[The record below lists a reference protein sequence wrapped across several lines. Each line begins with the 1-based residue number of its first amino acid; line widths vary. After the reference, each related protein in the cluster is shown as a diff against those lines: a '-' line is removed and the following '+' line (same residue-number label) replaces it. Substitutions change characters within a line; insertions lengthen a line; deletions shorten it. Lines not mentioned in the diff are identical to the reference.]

1 MTADPMLDDSH
12 HAEPEAVDDELI
24 GTLLAERYRLQSLI
38 GHGGMASVYRAED
51 ELLARP
57 VAVKLF
63 PPNATGPLDL
73 RRETSEIRTL
83 ASLNHHALVTVFD
96 ANMTDNATD
105 RRAYLV
111 MELVDG
117 KTLRHRIEDG
127 PLEPQVVAA
136 MALDLAEALHVVH
149 ERGIVHRDIKPDNVL
164 LSASPTPDRDF
175 RAKLADFGIAV
186 LTDSTRLTAPGT
198 VIGTAAYLSPEQARG
213 EPATPASDVYSLGLV
228 LLESLTG
235 EKAYA
240 GTMVESIAA
249 KISTDPQ
256 IPSEFGYEW
265 KSLLTAMTARAPDAR
280 PSAWDVAESAHAL
293 IDEAESDG
301 LAITGMMAANDVA
314 PDDVTEVMHVG
325 MVDAVDADAA
335 PDSAPVAGPAPV
347 PAADPDLTRTPVL
360 PTSAERQDVFA
371 MPSEVQG
378 QLQGEFADRREPRTP
393 VTGESLAAPPRHRR
407 RIVPIV
413 LVVILLIL
421 VTAAVIYFVVSSGQA
436 QSGSPAPSL
445 PAVGGQLGE
454 HLRELM
460 RSVTP

>member
-1 MTADPMLDDSH
+1 MLDDSH

-96 ANMTDNATD
+96 ANMTESAAD

-136 MALDLAEALHVVH
+136 MAVDLAEALHVVH

-186 LTDSTRLTAPGT
+186 LTDATRLTAPGT

-213 EPATPASDVYSLGLV
+213 EAATPASDIYSLGLV

-235 EKAYA
+235 DRAYP
-240 GTMVESIAA
+240 GTMVESLAA

-256 IPSEFGYEW
+256 IPSDFGYEW
-265 KSLLTAMTARAPDAR
+265 KSMLTAMTARAPEAR
-280 PSAWDVAESAHAL
+280 PCAWDVAESAHAL
-293 IDEAESDG
+293 IDDADPG
-301 LAITGMMAANDVA
+301 APAITGMMPANDVA
-314 PDDVTEVMHVG
+314 ADDLTEVIHVG
-325 MVDAVDADAA
+325 MVDTIASETGSTQPTEPSADLDPELD
-335 PDSAPVAGPAPV
+335 PDSA
-347 PAADPDLTRTPVL
+347 RTAVI
-360 PTSAERQDVFA
+360 PTSAERQEVFA
-371 MPSEVQG
+371 
-378 QLQGEFADRREPRTP
+378 TP
-393 VTGESLAAPPRHRR
+393 QAPATGEPPVAAPRKRR
-407 RIVPIV
+407 TVWIV
-413 LVVILLIL
+413 LAVILLVL
-421 VTAAVIYFVVSSGQA
+421 VAAAVVYFVVSTGQQQPTA
-436 QSGSPAPSL
+436 PSPSL
-445 PAVGGQLGE
+445 PAIGGQLGE
-454 HLRELM
+454 DLRELM

>member
-1 MTADPMLDDSH
+1 MLDESH
-12 HAEPEAVDDELI
+12 HAEPETVDDELI
-24 GTLLAERYRLQSLI
+24 GTLLAERYRLQTLI

-96 ANMTDNATD
+96 ANMTDGATD

-127 PLEPQVVAA
+127 PLEPQVVAE

-164 LSASPTPDRDF
+164 LSTSPTPDRDF

-213 EPATPASDVYSLGLV
+213 EAATPASDVYSLGLV

-235 EKAYA
+235 DKAYP
-240 GTMVESIAA
+240 GTMVESLAA

-256 IPSEFGYEW
+256 IPSELGYEW
-265 KSLLTAMTARAPDAR
+265 KSLLTGMTARAPDAR
-280 PSAWDVAESAHAL
+280 PSAWDVAEAARGL
-293 IDEAESDG
+293 IGEVESDAP
-301 LAITGMMAANDVA
+301 AITGMMAANDA
-314 PDDVTEVMHVG
+314 TADDVTEVIHVG
-325 MVDAVDADAA
+325 MVDAVDSESA
-335 PDSAPVAGPAPV
+335 PDSAPDSAPGPASDS
-347 PAADPDLTRTPVL
+347 DPDLIRTAVI

-371 MPSEVQG
+371 MPDGVQG
-378 QLQGEFADRREPRTP
+378 AAELLETQTPVPQTP
-393 VTGESLAAPPRHRR
+393 VTGESLGAAPRKHRA
-407 RIVPIV
+407 VWIV
-413 LVVILLIL
+413 LAVILLIL
-421 VTAAVIYFVVSSGQA
+421 IAAAVIYFVVSAA
-436 QSGSPAPSL
+436 QPQPASPAPSM

>member
-1 MTADPMLDDSH
+1 MTADPMLDDSQ
-12 HAEPEAVDDELI
+12 HAEPEAVDDDLI
-24 GTLLAERYRLQSLI
+24 GTMLAERYRLQSLI

-96 ANMTDNATD
+96 ANMTDSATD

-127 PLEPQVVAA
+127 PLEPHVVAA
-136 MALDLAEALHVVH
+136 MAFDLAEALHVVH
-149 ERGIVHRDIKPDNVL
+149 ERGVVHRDIKPDNVL

-213 EPATPASDVYSLGLV
+213 EAATPASDIYSLGLV
-228 LLESLTG
+228 LLECLTG
-235 EKAYA
+235 DKAYP
-240 GTMVESIAA
+240 GTMVESLAA

-256 IPSEFGYEW
+256 VPSEFGYEW
-265 KSLLTAMTARAPDAR
+265 KSLLTAMTARAPQAR

-293 IDEAESDG
+293 IDEAESDSP
-301 LAITGMMAANDVA
+301 ATTGMMAANDVA
-314 PDDVTEVMHVG
+314 ADDLTADDLTEVIHVG
-325 MVDAVDADAA
+325 MVDAVESDPKPDTA
-335 PDSAPVAGPAPV
+335 PDLGP
-347 PAADPDLTRTPVL
+347 DLDLTRTAVL
-360 PTSAERQDVFA
+360 PAVPRK
-371 MPSEVQG
+371 
-378 QLQGEFADRREPRTP
+378 RRT
-393 VTGESLAAPPRHRR
+393 VWIVLAV
-407 RIVPIV
+407 ILLV
-413 LVVILLIL
+413 LVV
-421 VTAAVIYFVVSSGQA
+421 AAVIYFAVSSA
-436 QSGSPAPSL
+436 QPSSAPAPSL

>member
-1 MTADPMLDDSH
+1 MTADPMLNDAH
-12 HAEPEAVDDELI
+12 PPEPVDDELI

-96 ANMTDNATD
+96 ANMTDSASD
-105 RRAYLV
+105 ARAYLV

-213 EPATPASDVYSLGLV
+213 EPATPSSDVYSLGLV

-235 EKAYA
+235 EKAYP

-256 IPSEFGYEW
+256 IPSAFGYEW
-265 KSLLTAMTARAPDAR
+265 KSLLTAMTARAPEAR
-280 PSAWDVAESAHAL
+280 PSAWDVAESARGL
-293 IDEAESDG
+293 IDHADPDG
-301 LAITGMMAANDVA
+301 PAITGMIAANDA
-314 PDDVTEVMHVG
+314 AADDLTEVIHVG
-325 MVDAVDADAA
+325 MVDAIDPESDT
-335 PDSAPVAGPAPV
+335 GPGQNS
-347 PAADPDLTRTPVL
+347 DTDLTRTALL
-360 PTSAERQDVFA
+360 PTSAERQD
-371 MPSEVQG
+371 E
-378 QLQGEFADRREPRTP
+378 GEALTAVPRKRRT
-393 VTGESLAAPPRHRR
+393 VW
-407 RIVPIV
+407 IV
-413 LVVILLIL
+413 LGVILVILIA
-421 VTAAVIYFVVSSGQA
+421 AAVIYFVVSSGQS
-436 QSGSPAPSL
+436 QPPAPSL
-445 PAVGGQLGE
+445 PTVGGQLGE